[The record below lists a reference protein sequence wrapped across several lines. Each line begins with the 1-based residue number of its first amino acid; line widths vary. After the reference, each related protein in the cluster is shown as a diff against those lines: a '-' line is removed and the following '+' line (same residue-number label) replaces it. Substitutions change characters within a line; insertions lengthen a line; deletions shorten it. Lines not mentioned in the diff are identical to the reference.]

1 MHWFYGVLI
10 QAVEAKN
17 HITNLQGLAKRHN
30 LMLIKEERRLLRIAL
45 F

>member
-10 QAVEAKN
+10 QAVEGKN
-17 HITNLQGLAKRHN
+17 NITNLQGLAKRHN
-30 LMLIKEERRLLRIAL
+30 LMLLKEERRILKISL